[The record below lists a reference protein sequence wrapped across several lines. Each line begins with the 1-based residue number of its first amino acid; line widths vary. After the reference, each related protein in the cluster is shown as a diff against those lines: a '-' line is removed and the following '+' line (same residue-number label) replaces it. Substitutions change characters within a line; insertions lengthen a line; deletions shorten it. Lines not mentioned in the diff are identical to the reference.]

1 MSTDNKI
8 LFTLKAQEDL
18 NGIFDYIYNNLYS
31 PQAARRIMRLI
42 DDSINRLADFPMSCP
57 LIDDFCLAQK
67 GYRKLVADKYI
78 VIYKFREEKSEVIIH
93 RIINGKVDYLPL
105 LSGQV

>member
-42 DDSINRLADFPMSCP
+42 DDSINRLADFPMSFDRRFLPCSERV
-57 LIDDFCLAQK
+57 QK
-67 GYRKLVADKYI
+67 ACCG
-78 VIYKFREEKSEVIIH
+78 
-93 RIINGKVDYLPL
+93 
-105 LSGQV
+105 